1 MRRIFF
7 VLAAILCAAA
17 NLAFAQNS
25 RRNSRGGNMEI
36 KIKITAKG
44 KVLDAVLEDNA
55 TSRDLV
61 SKMPFTVE
69 MLDLYGR
76 EMCYRFPDALA
87 TSSTRSDG
95 YEVGDI
101 AYWPPR
107 HSLVILY
114 EQNGEHFSRVHLGK
128 VKGDV
133 TIFDNAGT
141 TKVTFEKAEDE
152 IRARVK

>member
-1 MRRIFF
+1 MKKFILSF
-7 VLAAILCAAA
+7 AAIL
-17 NLAFAQNS
+17 LASVSIAYAQS
-25 RRNSRGGNMEI
+25 SEDSSMKEI

-44 KVLDAVLEDNA
+44 KTLDAVLDDNA
-55 TSRDLV
+55 TSRDLL

-76 EMCYRFPDALA
+76 EMCYHFPDALA
-87 TSSTRSDG
+87 LASTRSDG

-114 EQNGEHFSRVHLGK
+114 EQNGERFSRVHLGK

-133 TIFDNAGT
+133 SIFDNAGT
-141 TKVTFEKAEDE
+141 TKVTFEEAEE
-152 IRARVK
+152 K

>member
-1 MRRIFF
+1 MKKIIFAF
-7 VLAAILCAAA
+7 AAILLAATSIA
-17 NLAFAQNS
+17 CAQNS
-25 RRNSRGGNMEI
+25 GGSSMKEI

-55 TSRDLV
+55 TSRDLL

-76 EMCYRFPDALA
+76 EMCYHFPDALA
-87 TSSTRSDG
+87 LTSTRSDG

-101 AYWPPR
+101 VYWPPR

-114 EQNGEHFSRVHLGK
+114 EQNGERFSRVHLGK

-133 TIFDNAGT
+133 GLFDNAGM
-141 TKVTFEKAEDE
+141 TKVTFEKAEE
-152 IRARVK
+152 R